1 MRMDFIIRIDLKLVV
16 LFEIVGFIEFDI
28 SDELNMFILDNVN
41 ENSSFELLL
50 FLLLFIDFVDEFC
63 VVVEFL
69 LLFFL
74 LEFFLREL
82 KLLVFYF

>member
-1 MRMDFIIRIDLKLVV
+1 MDFIIRIDLKLVV

-63 VVVEFL
+63 VVLEFL

>member
-1 MRMDFIIRIDLKLVV
+1 MDFIIRIDLKLVV